1 MSPLRQRMIE
11 DMRVRN
17 YSSNTQQLYIDRVA
31 KFAQYFGKS
40 PELLGPEEIRTYQV
54 YLMKEKGASWSMLN
68 QTVCALRFLYRI
80 TLGKEWAIQHIPAPK
95 KEIKLPVVLSQ
106 DEVSRF
112 FESLPNLKH
121 RAILMTAYAA
131 GLRVSEVVSLRVAD
145 IDSQRMMIRI
155 ELGKGRKDR
164 YVMLSPN
171 LLELLRAY
179 WKIARPND
187 RLFPGRGRHGHITRE
202 RIYQVCVKASA
213 VAGLTKRA
221 TVRALRHSFATHL
234 LEAGTNIRVI
244 QILLGHRSLR
254 TTARYTHVSRET
266 VCSTSSPLDLL
277 PKTVEEIQK
286 IKSTEPVHL

>member
-1 MSPLRQRMIE
+1 MIE

-17 YSSNTQQLYIDRVA
+17 LSDNTQRLYIDRVA

-40 PELLGPEEIRTYQV
+40 PELLGPEDVRTYQV
-54 YLMKEKGASWSMLN
+54 YLINQKHASSSMLE
-68 QTVCALRFLYRI
+68 QAVCALRFLYRI
-80 TLGKEWAIQHIPAPK
+80 TLGKEWAVQHIPAPK
-95 KEIKLPVVLSQ
+95 KEKKLPVVLSQ

-112 FESLPNLKH
+112 LDNIPNLKH
-121 RAILMTAYAA
+121 RAILMTAYAT
-131 GLRVSEVVSLRVAD
+131 GLRVSEVASLRVAD

-171 LLELLRAY
+171 LLDLLRAY
-179 WKIARPND
+179 WKVARPSGY
-187 RLFPGRGRHGHITRE
+187 LFPGRDPGRHISTK
-202 RIYQVCVKASA
+202 RIHQVCIKASTS
-213 VAGLTKRA
+213 AGLTKRA
-221 TVRALRHSFATHL
+221 HVRALRHAFATHL
-234 LEAGTNIRVI
+234 LEAGANIRVI

-286 IKSTEPVHL
+286 IKGTEPVHL

>member
-213 VAGLTKRA
+213 AAGLTQRA